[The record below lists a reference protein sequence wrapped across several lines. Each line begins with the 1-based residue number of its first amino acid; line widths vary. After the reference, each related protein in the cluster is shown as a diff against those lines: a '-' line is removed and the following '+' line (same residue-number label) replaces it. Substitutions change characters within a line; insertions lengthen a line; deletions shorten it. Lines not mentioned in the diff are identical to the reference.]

1 MLKKIII
8 AILAYI
14 LGIVIIVILF
24 RKERIVAFFA
34 LFLSIVFSI
43 YIIWEV
49 FSYYKG
55 GWNKNSDKIVF
66 SNLQKDKDITQLK
79 KISSRPF
86 FFGLES
92 KAISD
97 ESFYFD
103 DKDLFYIVAKDGK
116 AIEIPFDQIT
126 ELKKTSITINNVK
139 IWQISVRIEGKDV
152 VFRFAHNYNIWNN
165 NFKEFYNRLSAKNP
179 AVVKTKWSIW
189 NI

>member
-1 MLKKIII
+1 MIRRI
-8 AILAYI
+8 AVVSLAYI
-14 LGIVIIVILF
+14 LGIFILSRLGNNVF
-24 RKERIVAFFA
+24 YM
-34 LFLSIVFSI
+34 LFLSICFFI
-43 YIIWEV
+43 YMIWEL
-49 FSYYKG
+49 FNYYNGDWK
-55 GWNKNSDKIVF
+55 KNNEMLF
-66 SNLQKDKDITQLK
+66 NNLQEDIDIAQLK

-116 AIEIPFDQIT
+116 AIEVPFDQIT

>member
-24 RKERIVAFFA
+24 RKERNVAFSV

-103 DKDLFYIVAKDGK
+103 DENLYITAKNRK
-116 AIEIPFDQIT
+116 AVKVSFTQIA
-126 ELKKTSITINNVK
+126 ELKKTSTSINK
-139 IWQISVRIEGKDV
+139 IRIWQISVSIEGKDV

>member
-49 FSYYKG
+49 FS
-55 GWNKNSDKIVF
+55 
-66 SNLQKDKDITQLK
+66 
-79 KISSRPF
+79 
-86 FFGLES
+86 
-92 KAISD
+92 D

-116 AIEIPFDQIT
+116 AIEVPFDQIT

-179 AVVKTKWSIW
+179 TVVKTEWSIW
-189 NI
+189 NL

>member
-24 RKERIVAFFA
+24 RKERNVAFSV

-55 GWNKNSDKIVF
+55 EWNKNTDKIVF
-66 SNLQKDKDITQLK
+66 SNLQKDKDIAQLK
-79 KISSRPF
+79 KISLRPF

-92 KAISD
+92 KAVSD

-116 AIEIPFDQIT
+116 AIEVPFDQIT
-126 ELKKTSITINNVK
+126 ELKKTSITINRTKMWCSDLRIIIVFG
-139 IWQISVRIEGKDV
+139 IQIS
-152 VFRFAHNYNIWNN
+152 A
-165 NFKEFYNRLSAKNP
+165 NF
-179 AVVKTKWSIW
+179 I
-189 NI
+189 ID

>member
-1 MLKKIII
+1 MIRRVVIVFLV
-8 AILAYI
+8 YI
-14 LGIVIIVILF
+14 LGIFILSRLENVFHIIF
-24 RKERIVAFFA
+24 
-34 LFLSIVFSI
+34 FSI
-43 YIIWEV
+43 CFFIYMTWEL
-49 FSYYKG
+49 FNYYNGELK
-55 GWNKNSDKIVF
+55 KNNEMLF
-66 SNLQKDKDITQLK
+66 NNLQEDIDIAQLK

-86 FFGLES
+86 FFGLEGRF
-92 KAISD
+92 ISD

-103 DKDLFYIVAKDGK
+103 DDNLYIIAKNRK
-116 AIEIPFDQIT
+116 AVKVPFEQIT

-179 AVVKTKWSIW
+179 TVVKTKWSIW